1 MRPQYST
8 LLFFY
13 LIVTTLLLNSNIIAC
28 TDARVIAKDG
38 SVVTAR
44 SMEFG
49 AIMNSRLVIKPQ
61 GSVFISPAPGNTAGF
76 TWISKYGIVYL
87 DGFDIDCAVDGM
99 NEAGLGFG
107 ALYLPGFAEYE
118 NIEPVRN
125 KYAVSNLQ
133 FGAWALSQYSNVEEV
148 KAALPGINV
157 WGEPVAVFGND
168 FVPLHFVIHDAAGTS
183 IVIEWVNG
191 KLTVYDNTAGVMTN
205 SPPYDWHMTNLRN
218 YISLSPDNS
227 NPVKVGGITYPSNG
241 QGSGLFGM
249 PGDPTPPS
257 RLIQTVFALNSAVT
271 PLNATEALILAQ
283 KLMNRVDLPEGLAR
297 DKSSG
302 ESDIT
307 QWAVF
312 RDQTNKIYYFRT
324 YDDMTLNAVDLK
336 KISLTA
342 GSPDRRMPV
351 TSNAPTVK
359 WIDQNNIPVFTK

>member
-1 MRPQYST
+1 
-8 LLFFY
+8 
-13 LIVTTLLLNSNIIAC
+13 
-28 TDARVIAKDG
+28 
-38 SVVTAR
+38 
-44 SMEFG
+44 MEFG
-49 AIMNSRLVIKPQ
+49 AAMNSRLVIKPQ
-61 GSVFISPAPGNTAGF
+61 GSIIESPAPGNAAGF
-76 TWISKYGIVYL
+76 TCVSKYGFVYL
-87 DGFDIDCAVDGM
+87 DGFDIDCPVDGM

-118 NIEPVRN
+118 TIDPVRN

-133 FGAWALSQYSNVEEV
+133 FGAWALSQYSSVEEV
-148 KAALPGINV
+148 KSAIKGINV
-157 WGEPVAVFGND
+157 WGEPVAVFGNE
-168 FVPLHFVIHDAAGTS
+168 FVPLHYVIHDESGKS

-271 PLNATEALILAQ
+271 PLNATEALVLAQ

-312 RDQTNKIYYFRT
+312 RDQTSKVYYYRT
-324 YDDMTLNAVDLK
+324 YNDMTLNAVDLK
-336 KISLTA
+336 KISLSP
-342 GSPDRRMPV
+342 GSPERRMSITTNV
-351 TSNAPTVK
+351 PTVH
-359 WIDQNNIPVFTK
+359 WIDQNNIPLLTK